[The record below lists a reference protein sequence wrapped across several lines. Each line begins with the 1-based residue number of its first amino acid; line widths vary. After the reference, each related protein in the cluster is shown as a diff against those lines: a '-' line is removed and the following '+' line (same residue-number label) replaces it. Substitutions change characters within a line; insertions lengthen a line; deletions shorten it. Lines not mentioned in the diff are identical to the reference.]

1 MKVAGRSLANLHG
14 WAVAAR
20 DPTPL
25 FQQIYNQIKASILT
39 RALTPGTQLPSTR
52 ALASML
58 AVSRSSVVDAYEL
71 LTAEGY
77 IAGRVGS
84 GSYVTAPVFPVSTRR
99 QKTKLVKIP
108 AGVSFEKFVDV
119 TTRYDPRPFNL
130 GRTLL
135 DIRSTSAWR
144 KLSARALR
152 KFDSTHLG
160 YSDPRGLPALREN
173 LRDYLRAARGLRCTE
188 DQIVITSGTQHAVDL
203 VLRVLKL
210 TGEKVWVEDPGYP
223 LTTRALIAI
232 GAKVRGIPVDHEGLD
247 VKAGLRIAPKARAAF
262 ITPSHQF
269 PTGAVMSMSRRQQ
282 LLAWARENDAFIIED
297 DYTSEFRYG
306 GPPLSALQGLDEH
319 ERTLYI
325 GTLNKALFPGLRLG
339 YLVLP
344 SRLLQAFITARYLS
358 DRQPASISQTV
369 VADFIAEGH
378 FATHIRRMRVQYR
391 EQRDVLVA
399 HLAPRLDGIA
409 TISPPDQGMHLVVQ
423 LAAGR
428 NDVAVVQ
435 AARKRGVIARAMS
448 ELYIGAEP
456 RHALLLGFS
465 GFPVDAIPGAANRI
479 VEALRAERPEL

>member
-1 MKVAGRSLANLHG
+1 MKVTGRSLANLHG
-14 WAVAAR
+14 WAVAPR
-20 DPTPL
+20 DPAPL
-25 FQQIYNQIKASILT
+25 FQQIYNQIRGSILT
-39 RALTPGTQLPSTR
+39 RTLRPGTQLPSTR

-58 AVSRSSVVDAYEL
+58 SVSRSSVVTAYEQ

-84 GSYVTAPVFPVSTRR
+84 GSYVTAPVFPAAARR
-99 QKTKLVKIP
+99 QKAKPVHIP
-108 AGVSFEKFVDV
+108 AGVSFENFVDV
-119 TTRYDPRPFNL
+119 TTRQDPRPFNL

-135 DIRSTSAWR
+135 DARSTNAWR

-152 KFDSTHLG
+152 RFDSTHLG
-160 YSDPRGLPALREN
+160 YSDPRGLPALRQN

-210 TGEKVWVEDPGYP
+210 AGESVWVEDPGYP
-223 LTTRALIAI
+223 LTTRALVAI
-232 GAKVRGIPVDHEGLD
+232 GAKVRGIPVDGEGLD

-269 PTGAVMSMSRRQQ
+269 PTGAVMSMSRRLQ
-282 LLAWARENDAFIIED
+282 LLAWARENDAFVVED

-306 GPPLSALQGLDEH
+306 GPPLSALQGLDED

-344 SRLLQAFITARYLS
+344 ARLIQAFVTARYLS
-358 DRQPASISQTV
+358 DRQPASLSQIVT
-369 VADFIAEGH
+369 ADFMADGH

-399 HLAPRLDGIA
+399 RLAPKLAGIA
-409 TISPPDQGMHLVVQ
+409 TITPPDQGMHLVVN
-423 LAAGR
+423 LATGR
-428 NDVAVVQ
+428 NDVAAVQ
-435 AARKRGVIARAMS
+435 TALKHGVIARPTS
-448 ELYIGAEP
+448 GLYISAKP

-465 GFPVDAIPGAANRI
+465 GFPVDAIPGAASRL
-479 VEALRAERPEL
+479 VEALRAT